1 MIFTVFKKELID
13 TLRDRRT
20 LIVMIIVPIL
30 LFPIIMKVSAF
41 FANNFKDE
49 AQNKTLKVAVVG
61 EHSALMDALRV
72 QEEGEGKIEFI
83 TYSDTLKI
91 DQDIRDEQIDL
102 GMYISE
108 GFEEALQTGKSGE
121 IQLFYNAVEVGVVER
136 LENRINAYK
145 AKISQERLERLG
157 IDLALFEPIV
167 LVDRNIASDQEM
179 IGKMAGGILPYVF
192 ILFGFLGCMYPAID
206 LFTGEKE
213 RGTIET
219 ILTTPDPRWKI
230 LTGKMMVVA
239 LSGFMASVFGI
250 LGLYLA
256 SAGLGDVNES
266 ISTTINQLFTP
277 KSLIS
282 MMVLILP
289 LVIFFAGLI
298 IPIAIYAKSFK
309 EAQSMASPLN
319 ILVIFPA
326 MVGMFPGI
334 AYSVT
339 TAFIPVVNVVL
350 ATKEILAGTLDWGL
364 YIGTFVS
371 LCLLASISVILSY
384 RQFGKETN
392 ISSN

>member
-30 LFPIIMKVSAF
+30 LFPIIMKVSAL

>member
-30 LFPIIMKVSAF
+30 LFPIIMKVSTF

-61 EHSALMDALRV
+61 ENSALMDALRV

-121 IQLFYNAVEVGVVER
+121 IQLFYNAVEVGVAER

-157 IDLALFEPIV
+157 IDLTLFEPIV
-167 LVDRNIASDQEM
+167 LVERNIASDQEM

-219 ILTTPDPRWKI
+219 ILTTPVPRWKI

-256 SAGLGDVNES
+256 SAGLGDVDES

-334 AYSVT
+334 AYSIT